1 MQREFKNTGVAPL
14 SIVDAY
20 NRCTHKNLSS
30 PTRLKSYQTTSP
42 LGKNLK
48 KAKIIETTL

>member
-30 PTRLKSYQTTSP
+30 PTHVSSPTKPRLP
-42 LGKNLK
+42 WGR
-48 KAKIIETTL
+48 I